1 MVCALLQHDLA
12 NARLKFSAL
21 GEFVRLDTPNF
32 VKSTING
39 TTTYTL
45 TGKGLFAKGSCNLT
59 ISLDKDPQGVIKV
72 SQLKVQ

>member
-1 MVCALLQHDLA
+1 
-12 NARLKFSAL
+12 
-21 GEFVRLDTPNF
+21 LDNPNF
-32 VKSTING
+32 VTSTVNG

-59 ISLDKDPQGVIKV
+59 VSFDKNPQGVIKV